1 MAMRT
6 LGKRCG
12 KRAEIERLGELR
24 MFVRTRTMPVF
35 VRSAR
40 TVRTVR
46 AFLIFLLPPFL
57 RQPATWLA
65 RGRGESDVTASGAC
79 RPTSLM
85 NSAGSL
91 GSLISRLGGFVFS
104 RDERTSFYSFN

>member
-1 MAMRT
+1 
-6 LGKRCG
+6 
-12 KRAEIERLGELR
+12 
-24 MFVRTRTMPVF
+24 MFVRTRSTMPVF
-35 VRSAR
+35 VRSPR
-40 TVRTVR
+40 TVYVPY
-46 AFLIFLLPPFL
+46 APLLFFCWYPPSL